1 MKKINLNL
9 NYNEIRNRIEI
20 DIGKMGSK
28 GWADLI
34 GVSINV
40 VSNIHGKAGK
50 HYPSLQYVVAV
61 ARVTGK
67 PIDWYLYGK
76 MPENQNIQKIS
87 EPRDEHNTAD
97 PSNTGACPI
106 KCDDVLRD
114 ICRDVKHV
122 MEEDGEFADALK
134 ANIKAFK
141 KSVDIERRLKNLE
154 KCSSMGQGGG
164 IPQAP
169 ARSTAKRRKAG

>member
-1 MKKINLNL
+1 MNL

-67 PIDWYLYGK
+67 PIDVIRPKGHTLFFKVNNDGGFMRKLY
-76 MPENQNIQKIS
+76 NS
-87 EPRDEHNTAD
+87 
-97 PSNTGACPI
+97 
-106 KCDDVLRD
+106 
-114 ICRDVKHV
+114 
-122 MEEDGEFADALK
+122 
-134 ANIKAFK
+134 
-141 KSVDIERRLKNLE
+141 
-154 KCSSMGQGGG
+154 
-164 IPQAP
+164 
-169 ARSTAKRRKAG
+169 